1 MAKFNINQKSNV
13 IDSVKK
19 FMQARPAII
28 PNDKYEAY
36 AIELKKT
43 RNQLKL
49 HKTINYVL
57 AVIAIVSITINL
69 TR

>member
-1 MAKFNINQKSNV
+1 MARHDVNKKSNV

>member
-1 MAKFNINQKSNV
+1 MAKYNLNQKSNV

-57 AVIAIVSITINL
+57 AIICIVSITLNFK
-69 TR
+69 